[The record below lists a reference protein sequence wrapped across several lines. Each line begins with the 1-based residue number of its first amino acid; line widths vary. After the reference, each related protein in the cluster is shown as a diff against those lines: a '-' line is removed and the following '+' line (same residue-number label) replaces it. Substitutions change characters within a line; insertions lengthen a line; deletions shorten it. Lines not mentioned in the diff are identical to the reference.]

1 MGGVLRLLCWVWPC
15 VYLGAS
21 YAWIS
26 LVCVARKPAKSHSAQ
41 QKNENLN
48 ERKVPRDGDRVLQ
61 NTVSGDRDTVS
72 GAGISSRELR
82 FLFWIGA
89 LFFNIYAAEYD
100 PGYTPGVFSKK
111 TRVQIALRTPRQKD
125 TFGISQSSQEKT
137 ISKYN

>member
-15 VYLGAS
+15 VYLRAS

-72 GAGISSRELR
+72 GADPSSRELR
-82 FLFWIGA
+82 FLFGIGA
-89 LFFNIYAAEYD
+89 LFSNIYTAEYD
-100 PGYTPGVFSKK
+100 PGYTLGVFPKN
-111 TRVQIALRTPRQKD
+111 TRVQIARRI
-125 TFGISQSSQEKT
+125 FR
-137 ISKYN
+137 

>member
-1 MGGVLRLLCWVWPC
+1 MC
-15 VYLGAS
+15 VVG
-21 YAWIS
+21 
-26 LVCVARKPAKSHSAQ
+26 KTAKSHSAQ

-72 GAGISSRELR
+72 GVGISSKELR

-100 PGYTPGVFSKK
+100 PGYTPGAFPTN
-111 TRVQIALRTPRQKD
+111 TRVQIARRTFR
-125 TFGISQSSQEKT
+125 
-137 ISKYN
+137 